1 MNALYIKWLLCKVS
15 SQMLIYLHLGGALSI
30 FTATP
35 KATDAMKSFPPPVV
49 PRDFNC
55 THTFSDVTTVTAPK
69 SEENNQ
75 IRKSLTAS
83 DRGEMLGEEP
93 IPTPKKSVFE
103 FMSKEDKERILLSS
117 KEVVPKAS
125 SSPPTAVSS
134 VSSAS
139 VNLSS
144 RTWSGHSSFKPFAKD
159 AAKQARY
166 DEFLKTQRRE
176 QVSQKLID
184 R

>member
-30 FTATP
+30 FSATP

-55 THTFSDVTTVTAPK
+55 THTFSSATTVTAPK
-69 SEENNQ
+69 SENNQ
-75 IRKSLTAS
+75 IRKALTAS
-83 DRGEMLGEEP
+83 DRGEILGEEP

-103 FMSKEDKERILLSS
+103 FVSKEDKERILLSS

-125 SSPPTAVSS
+125 SSPTTAVSS

-144 RTWSGHSSFKPFAKD
+144 RIWSGHSSFKPFAKD

-166 DEFLKTQRRE
+166 EEFLKTQRGE
-176 QVSQKLID
+176 QVSQKVID

>member
-1 MNALYIKWLLCKVS
+1 MFV
-15 SQMLIYLHLGGALSI
+15 YLPLGGALSI

-35 KATDAMKSFPPPVV
+35 NAMDAMKSFPPPVV

-55 THTFSDVTTVTAPK
+55 THTFSIATMVTAPK

-75 IRKSLTAS
+75 IRKALTAS

-103 FMSKEDKERILLSS
+103 YMSKGDKERILLSS
-117 KEVVPKAS
+117 KEVVPKTS
-125 SSPPTAVSS
+125 SLPPMAVGSG
-134 VSSAS
+134 SSAS
-139 VNLSS
+139 VSLSS
-144 RTWSGHSSFKPFAKD
+144 RIWSGHSSFKPFAKD

-166 DEFLKTQRRE
+166 EEFLKTQRGE
-176 QVSQKLID
+176 QVFQKLID

>member
-1 MNALYIKWLLCKVS
+1 
-15 SQMLIYLHLGGALSI
+15 MLIYLHLGGALSI
-30 FTATP
+30 FTATS
-35 KATDAMKSFPPPVV
+35 KAMDAMKSFPPPVV

-55 THTFSDVTTVTAPK
+55 THAFSSATMVTAPK

-103 FMSKEDKERILLSS
+103 FVSKEDKERILLSS
-117 KEVVPKAS
+117 KKVVPTTS

-139 VNLSS
+139 FSSSS
-144 RTWSGHSSFKPFAKD
+144 RIWSGHSSFKPFAKD

-166 DEFLKTQRRE
+166 EEFLKTQRGE